1 MRYGEIEDS
10 WENQKECKEE
20 IVLHDFVILYNKK
33 GGNKKV
39 EEKLNLWGKI
49 GRHYYTYGITSI
61 RRYSKLIATV

>member
-33 GGNKKV
+33 GGEQKSR
-39 EEKLNLWGKI
+39 GKI
-49 GRHYYTYGITSI
+49 KFMGKNWEALLYI
-61 RRYSKLIATV
+61 RDYEYP

>member
-10 WENQKECKEE
+10 RENQKECKEE

-33 GGNKKV
+33 GGNK
-39 EEKLNLWGKI
+39 I